1 MAGRR
6 GPVIAGAIAVGLA
19 LLLIFFLVL
28 PKMAEVGEARTR
40 LERAETEQQTLE
52 SRLRALED
60 ARDSAPEA
68 RTLIAN
74 VDRQIPPTADVPGVI
89 LLLDNAATQS
99 SLDLKVFTPATPV
112 FDAVTGLTH
121 IDIQVSVEGTYFE
134 LDEFL
139 FRIETLPRAAKL
151 LNATISGS
159 AGTLGGLSMQAT
171 AQVFTSDTSAGP
183 GSSPGP
189 TDDQTPE
196 VGA

>member
-1 MAGRR
+1 MGRR
-6 GPVIAGAIAVGLA
+6 GPIIAGVAGLA
-19 LLLIFFLVL
+19 VSLLLIFFLVL
-28 PKMAEVGEARTR
+28 PKMNEVAESRAELEEAR
-40 LERAETEQQTLE
+40 TEQQTLE

-60 ARDSAPEA
+60 ARDAAPEA
-68 RTLIAN
+68 RTIIAD

-99 SLDLKVFTPATPV
+99 SLDLKVFTPAAPV

-139 FRIETLPRAAKL
+139 FRIETLPRAAKT

-159 AGTLGGLSMQAT
+159 AGTVAGLQMQAT
-171 AQVFTSDTSAGP
+171 VQVFTSDTSAGP

-189 TDDQTPE
+189 TDDAAE
-196 VGA
+196 AGV